1 MRIFQRRKPRTVEE
15 QEATAVKDF
24 FDQLL
29 PGAIRFYPDS
39 CVCGNTWRSV
49 WAVKEYPPSTEEQA
63 ILSRLGSHEG
73 VTLRIYTRPVEAQEQ
88 RTIIQAAT
96 RRNKLLRGGN
106 DVQETIRAEGNLQDV
121 AELLTGLRRSK
132 EPLIHCAVYI
142 ELKASSPEGL
152 KDLQADIQMELT
164 REKITVDRLLL
175 RQREGFLSVMPAGTN
190 VFGVQYERVLPASSV
205 ANLYP
210 LGYSGKTD
218 PRGFCLGRDK
228 YGSHILVDFDR
239 RTDDRTNSSVLLI
252 GNSGQGKSYLL
263 KLLLTNF
270 RESGKAVLGLDP
282 EGEYRELTEN
292 LGGCYLDLMEGRYII
307 NPLEPRSWGDGGEQD
322 DDAQT
327 PAAFR
332 KSTRLSQHIAYLKDF
347 FRTYKG
353 FPDAHLDTLEIL
365 LLRLYERFG
374 LNDSADFDSLTPQE
388 YPILSD
394 LYGLV
399 EEEYR
404 QVDRNK
410 KPLYTED
417 TLRELCLGLHSLCRG
432 AESRYFNGHTN
443 ITSDRFLM
451 FGVKGLLDTNQR
463 LKDAMLFNLLS
474 YMSHRLLNEGNTVAS
489 MDEIYL
495 FFTNR
500 TAVEYIRNA
509 SKRARKKDSAVVLA
523 TQNVEDGMLE
533 GLREYIKPLFAIP
546 SHQFIFNGGSVE
558 PQVYM
563 DALQLEPAEFDL
575 IRYPE
580 RGTCLYKC
588 GNERYLL
595 QVTVPPYKAALF
607 GKAGG
612 R

>member
-1 MRIFQRRKPRTVEE
+1 MMRK
-15 QEATAVKDF
+15 
-24 FDQLL
+24 
-29 PGAIRFYPDS
+29 
-39 CVCGNTWRSV
+39 
-49 WAVKEYPPSTEEQA
+49 
-63 ILSRLGSHEG
+63 
-73 VTLRIYTRPVEAQEQ
+73 
-88 RTIIQAAT
+88 
-96 RRNKLLRGGN
+96 
-106 DVQETIRAEGNLQDV
+106 
-121 AELLTGLRRSK
+121 LRR
-132 EPLIHCAVYI
+132 P
-142 ELKASSPEGL
+142 
-152 KDLQADIQMELT
+152 
-164 REKITVDRLLL
+164 
-175 RQREGFLSVMPAGTN
+175 
-190 VFGVQYERVLPASSV
+190 
-205 ANLYP
+205 
-210 LGYSGKTD
+210 
-218 PRGFCLGRDK
+218 
-228 YGSHILVDFDR
+228 
-239 RTDDRTNSSVLLI
+239 
-252 GNSGQGKSYLL
+252 
-263 KLLLTNF
+263 
-270 RESGKAVLGLDP
+270 
-282 EGEYRELTEN
+282 
-292 LGGCYLDLMEGRYII
+292 
-307 NPLEPRSWGDGGEQD
+307 
-322 DDAQT
+322 
-327 PAAFR
+327 FR

-500 TAVEYIRNA
+500 TAGGIYPQRLQTGEEKGQRGGAGHPERGGRHAGGAAGIYQA
-509 SKRARKKDSAVVLA
+509 AV
-523 TQNVEDGMLE
+523 
-533 GLREYIKPLFAIP
+533 AIP

-607 GKAGG
+607 GKGG
-612 R
+612 RTMTVGFVVKAALLLTDKRTWKVIGP

>member
-1 MRIFQRRKPRTVEE
+1 M
-15 QEATAVKDF
+15 
-24 FDQLL
+24 
-29 PGAIRFYPDS
+29 
-39 CVCGNTWRSV
+39 
-49 WAVKEYPPSTEEQA
+49 
-63 ILSRLGSHEG
+63 
-73 VTLRIYTRPVEAQEQ
+73 
-88 RTIIQAAT
+88 
-96 RRNKLLRGGN
+96 
-106 DVQETIRAEGNLQDV
+106 
-121 AELLTGLRRSK
+121 
-132 EPLIHCAVYI
+132 
-142 ELKASSPEGL
+142 
-152 KDLQADIQMELT
+152 
-164 REKITVDRLLL
+164 
-175 RQREGFLSVMPAGTN
+175 
-190 VFGVQYERVLPASSV
+190 
-205 ANLYP
+205 
-210 LGYSGKTD
+210 
-218 PRGFCLGRDK
+218 
-228 YGSHILVDFDR
+228 
-239 RTDDRTNSSVLLI
+239 
-252 GNSGQGKSYLL
+252 
-263 KLLLTNF
+263 
-270 RESGKAVLGLDP
+270 
-282 EGEYRELTEN
+282 
-292 LGGCYLDLMEGRYII
+292 
-307 NPLEPRSWGDGGEQD
+307 
-322 DDAQT
+322 
-327 PAAFR
+327 
-332 KSTRLSQHIAYLKDF
+332 
-347 FRTYKG
+347 
-353 FPDAHLDTLEIL
+353 
-365 LLRLYERFG
+365 
-374 LNDSADFDSLTPQE
+374 
-388 YPILSD
+388 
-394 LYGLV
+394 YGLV